1 MGLITAFNE
10 VLSCVL
16 TGVSTAIALGVL
28 ARFGLL
34 PLVYITTKKPEEQ
47 EGNDVQD

>member
-1 MGLITAFNE
+1 MGLTYAFNE

-16 TGVSTAIALGVL
+16 TGISTAIALGLL

-34 PLVYITTKKPEEQ
+34 PLVYITTKNPEEQ
-47 EGNDVQD
+47 DKEE

>member
-10 VLSCVL
+10 VLSCLL
-16 TGVSTAIALGVL
+16 TGVTTAIALGVL

-34 PLVYITTKKPEEQ
+34 PLVYITTKNPEDKKNKDE
-47 EGNDVQD
+47 

>member
-1 MGLITAFNE
+1 MGLTYAFNE

-16 TGVSTAIALGVL
+16 TGISTAIALGLL

-34 PLVYITTKKPEEQ
+34 PLVYITTKNPEEQ
-47 EGNDVQD
+47 DQGE

>member
-16 TGVSTAIALGVL
+16 TGISTAIALGLL

-34 PLVYITTKKPEEQ
+34 PLVYITQKNPDDKKDKEE
-47 EGNDVQD
+47 

>member
-1 MGLITAFNE
+1 MGMITALNE

-16 TGVSTAIALGVL
+16 TGISTAIALGGL

-34 PLVYITTKKPEEQ
+34 PLVYITTKNPEEQ
-47 EGNDVQD
+47 DKEE

>member
-1 MGLITAFNE
+1 MGLISAFNE

-16 TGVSTAIALGVL
+16 TGISTALALGVM

-34 PLVYITTKKPEEQ
+34 PLVYITKKNPDDNNKEE
-47 EGNDVQD
+47 